1 MRFLDLIIGNH
12 FKTTL
17 YQCIL
22 FDLVPQCK
30 HLLAVH
36 LAEALGEFNSKT
48 ISDEDFAAYM
58 SFDNTTNDKSSQDPG
73 ASALPRN

>member
-1 MRFLDLIIGNH
+1 
-12 FKTTL
+12 
-17 YQCIL
+17 L

-58 SFDNTTNDKSSQDPG
+58 SFDNTTNDKSARIQVHRPFPG
-73 ASALPRN
+73 TSNDFPVGDYV